1 MQQPQPVPRSPRIRL
16 IATDIDGTLLDSENN
31 LPPANRRVLEA
42 ALNAGVRLALVTAR
56 KQASTFAVAELLQLP
71 CACIAHNGARIWDWA
86 GRELRHLVVELDLA
100 REVARFA
107 ERHAIPLIMTI
118 DEVNYYGAHYP
129 WRIPPGQADE
139 RRVASMEQALHT
151 APTRIIVTGTQG
163 VDAVCA
169 AFGDAPDAVV
179 VHRYYSREGAM
190 ASAVLTHPQANKAD
204 ALATL
209 VKEIG
214 LQPAG
219 VLALGDAEADAGML
233 AWAGIGVAMGN
244 AMPQARAAAHWIAPS
259 HDDAGFAVAVRKFV
273 LAQLEA
279 MQRDPSVA

>member
-1 MQQPQPVPRSPRIRL
+1 MQHPQSEQHGPRIRL

-56 KQASTFAVAELLQLP
+56 KQASTFAVAKLLNLP

-86 GRELRHLVVELDLA
+86 GRELQHLVVDLELA
-100 REVARFA
+100 HEVARFA
-107 ERHAIPLIMTI
+107 ERHAVPLIMTI

-129 WRIPPGQADE
+129 WRIPPGLADE
-139 RRVASMEQALHT
+139 RRVASMEQALQT
-151 APTRIIVTGTQG
+151 APTRIIVTGNPG

-169 AFGDAPDAVV
+169 AFGDAPDSVV

-190 ASAVLTHPQANKAD
+190 ASAVLTHPRANKAD

-209 VKEIG
+209 VGEIG
-214 LQPAG
+214 VQPVE

-244 AMPQARAAAHWIAPS
+244 AMPQARAAARWIAPS

-279 MQRDPSVA
+279 TRQDPSVA